1 LKKRVIEL
9 GVGTSRNLD
18 LYPQYCSIVGVDYSP
33 KALEI
38 ALSKNTATNID
49 YSLQDLEK

>member
-1 LKKRVIEL
+1 MTQKVIEL

-18 LYPQYCSIVGVDYSP
+18 IYPQYCTVIGVDYSP

-38 ALSKNTATNID
+38 ALSKNTATNIE
-49 YSLQDLEK
+49 YALQDLEK